1 MEDDLGEVRQKQGDQ
16 AGSCCK
22 TWRDGIFY
30 HNLFFSPPKMARK
43 KWRDRAYLMQIVL
56 NTTCFKWVSPLVYA
70 SQSYNSMIQ
79 LYRTTTK
86 ATVEVSYINSKK
98 NYTHSFYSIAILD
111 FKLKLNIFL
120 FSTTEKS
127 CKTIS
132 PSWAHLCSVQQVW
145 TI

>member
-1 MEDDLGEVRQKQGDQ
+1 MIWERWDRSRETRQEVAAKREE
-16 AGSCCK
+16 
-22 TWRDGIFY
+22 TVYFTTIF
-30 HNLFFSPPKMARK
+30 FFSPPKMARK

-120 FSTTEKS
+120 FSTTEQS